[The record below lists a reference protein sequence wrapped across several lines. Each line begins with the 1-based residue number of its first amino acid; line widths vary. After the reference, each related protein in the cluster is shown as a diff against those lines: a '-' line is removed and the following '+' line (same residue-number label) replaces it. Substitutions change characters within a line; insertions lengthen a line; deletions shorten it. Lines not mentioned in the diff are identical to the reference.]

1 MYFCHGCHGN
11 TEKKKQDVGSM
22 YTGHSV
28 IQLPEYNE
36 KIRLHLVKPKYGN
49 IKESLNML
57 QMDQC
62 KSKTGLSPPIVIIA
76 INI

>member
-1 MYFCHGCHGN
+1 M
-11 TEKKKQDVGSM
+11 
-22 YTGHSV
+22 
-28 IQLPEYNE
+28 QLPEYNE

-49 IKESLNML
+49 IKESLNMS

>member
-28 IQLPEYNE
+28 IQLPEYNR
-36 KIRLHLVKPKYGN
+36 KIRLHLVKPKHGN
-49 IKESLNML
+49 IKESLNMS